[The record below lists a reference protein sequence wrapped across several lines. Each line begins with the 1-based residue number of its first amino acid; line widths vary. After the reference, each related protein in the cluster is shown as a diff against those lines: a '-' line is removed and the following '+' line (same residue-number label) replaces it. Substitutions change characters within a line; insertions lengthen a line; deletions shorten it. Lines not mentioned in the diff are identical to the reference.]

1 MHLQERSIQLSQN
14 PNQPAHKKLHHVF
27 DVRFLIRTLLGW
39 TTEIAQVDIQEAK

>member
-27 DVRFLIRTLLGW
+27 DVRFLIRTLLSW